1 MLLHLQL
8 LKHSGCQPLHLCMCH
23 SVICNTSAAAHEVLC
38 HGNGTTSMLGLA
50 QLSTAVTK
58 QASQ

>member
-8 LKHSGCQPLHLCMCH
+8 LKHSGCQPLQLRMCH
-23 SVICNTSAAAHEVLC
+23 SIVGNTSTAAHEVLC
-38 HGNGTTSMLGLA
+38 HGNGTTCMLGLA